1 MAFPTSAGSI
11 RLAND
16 YLPMTHETTHSLAS
30 SDEAN
35 EIELKLEVDP
45 VWIDHLAAMPPLSGV
60 TPKIVDQLS
69 IYFDTPKQD
78 LRAAG
83 FTLRIR
89 TAGGRHVQTIK
100 AVGSAA
106 AGLFARPEWEHD
118 VAGLEPELD
127 PGSPICAI
135 VAHDRLGTVR
145 PAFTVAIK
153 RRQWLVTRDDGT
165 VEIVAD
171 TGCVTASDRTTPV
184 SELEFELKGGTP
196 TAIFTLARTLG
207 KQIPVHL
214 GVLTKGERGYRLIAA
229 AMLGAIKAERLELA
243 ADTTTAEAFAQIV
256 GTCLRHFRLNENL
269 LRRAPDAEALHQ
281 TRVALRRLRSALSLF
296 KRAVADAR
304 FPHIASELKW
314 LAASLGP
321 ARDIDV
327 LRDRLGEGS
336 NAALTAARDDAYAVA
351 LAALDSQRTRDLM
364 IDLVEWTAL
373 GAWRLQP
380 LDPAMVQAPAA
391 LFASAAIR
399 ELNLRIKHRG
409 RDLDQLDDES
419 RHQIRI
425 TAKKLRYATGFFESL
440 YPLKRSRRRLKAFK
454 KRLEALQ
461 DHLGQLNDLATAP
474 ALIEQ
479 FNLEPE
485 TPTSPIER
493 ETLLS
498 QAAEAYEELTGAK
511 RFW

>member
-1 MAFPTSAGSI
+1 
-11 RLAND
+11 
-16 YLPMTHETTHSLAS
+16 MTHETMRSLAS
-30 SDEAN
+30 SDDAN

-45 VWIDHLAAMPPLSGV
+45 AWIDNLAAMPTLSGV

-69 IYFDTPKQD
+69 TYFDTPKQD

-106 AGLFARPEWEHD
+106 AGLFARPEWERD
-118 VAGLEPELD
+118 SAGLEPELD
-127 PGSPICAI
+127 PGSPICT
-135 VAHDRLGTVR
+135 VVGNERLKRVR

-153 RRQWLVTRDDGT
+153 RRQWVVTRDGGT

-171 TGCVTASDRTTPV
+171 TGCVMASDRTTPV

-196 TAIFTLARTLG
+196 TAIFALARTLG
-207 KQIPVHL
+207 EQIPVRL

-229 AMLGAIKAERLELA
+229 ATLGAIKAERLELA

-269 LRRAPDAEALHQ
+269 LRRAPDADALHQ

-296 KRAVADAR
+296 KPVVADDR
-304 FPHIASELKW
+304 FPHLAGELKW
-314 LAASLGP
+314 LAASLGT
-321 ARDIDV
+321 ARDMDV
-327 LRDRLGEGS
+327 LRDRLG
-336 NAALTAARDDAYAVA
+336 AHPALTAARDDAYALA
-351 LAALDSQRTRDLM
+351 LASLDSQRTRDLM

-373 GAWRLQP
+373 GDWRVQP
-380 LDPAMVQAPAA
+380 LDPAAVQAPAA
-391 LFASAAIR
+391 LFATAAIGGLR
-399 ELNLRIKHRG
+399 RRIKRRG
-409 RDLDQLDDES
+409 RDFDQLDDEA

-425 TAKKLRYATGFFESL
+425 SAKKLRYASGFFESL
-440 YPLKRSRRRLKAFK
+440 FPPKRSRRRLKTFK
-454 KRLEALQ
+454 RRLEALQ

-474 ALIEQ
+474 ALRER
-479 FNLEPE
+479 FGLEPE
-485 TPTSPIER
+485 TSTSSIER

-498 QAAEAYEELTGAK
+498 EAGEAYEELTRAK